1 MENELRDRE
10 LFIEELKKEIRIWSD
25 DIDIADISGK
35 HGELHYPQFII
46 KATANFREDTI
57 TVAIEVEPERIYI
70 AYVRIFA
77 VRLLKSIKAMVFK
90 SVPKEQRWVFN
101 DRF

>member
-46 KATANFREDTI
+46 KATANFRGDTVA
-57 TVAIEVEPERIYI
+57 VAIEVEPERVYI
-70 AYVRIFA
+70 AYVHVFA
-77 VRLLKSIKAMVFK
+77 VRLLKSIKAVIFK
-90 SVPKEQRWVFN
+90 SIPEEQRWVLN
-101 DRF
+101 NRF